1 MILIDTEVRDTLSK
15 RGMGLFSKEFIP
27 KGTIIWEFN
36 RLIDKE
42 IPYEEIENLPNS
54 VKVFLKKYGYVEKS
68 TGICLF
74 DGMNDRF
81 MNHSRD
87 PNVIF
92 DDSPRGVGIAA
103 VDIKVG
109 DEITCD
115 YRSFD
120 EESKEDLGFDE
131 E

>member
-1 MILIDTEVRDTLSK
+1 
-15 RGMGLFSKEFIP
+15 
-27 KGTIIWEFN
+27 
-36 RLIDKE
+36 
-42 IPYEEIENLPNS
+42 
-54 VKVFLKKYGYVEKS
+54 
-68 TGICLF
+68 
-74 DGMNDRF
+74 

-87 PNVIF
+87 PNIIF

-103 VDIKVG
+103 VDIEVG